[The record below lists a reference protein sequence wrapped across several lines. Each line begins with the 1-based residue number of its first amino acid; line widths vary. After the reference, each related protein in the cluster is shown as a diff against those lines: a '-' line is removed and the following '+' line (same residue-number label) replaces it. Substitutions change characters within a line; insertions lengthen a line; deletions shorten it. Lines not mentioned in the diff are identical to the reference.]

1 MLPCHATPAHSSTPM
16 LDVIE
21 IENQYY
27 VRAKSSLA
35 DTRTNVLMAGD
46 TFAVFDRQGN
56 FRTMASTQQGL
67 FYRESRHLS
76 KWVLRLAQD
85 HFLLLSSSVR
95 ADNALLS
102 VDLTNPEMRL
112 GEQSTLR
119 RSVLRQRVNGR
130 LEHPQQV

>member
-1 MLPCHATPAHSSTPM
+1 MKAPM

-56 FRTMASTQQGL
+56 FRTMASTQQGYSTGNRGI
-67 FYRESRHLS
+67 YRSGCY
-76 KWVLRLAQD
+76 V
-85 HFLLLSSSVR
+85 
-95 ADNALLS
+95 
-102 VDLTNPEMRL
+102 
-112 GEQSTLR
+112 
-119 RSVLRQRVNGR
+119 
-130 LEHPQQV
+130 